1 MRVRRGF
8 IQPKPLKD
16 RLVEFA
22 ANARKI
28 ADELPPGARRD
39 EALKRARQ
47 ADTAAHIDA
56 WVNSSGLQT
65 PK

>member
-1 MRVRRGF
+1 MRVRSGS
-8 IQPKPLKD
+8 IQLRPLKD

-22 ANARKI
+22 ANARKA

-39 EALKRARQ
+39 EALAKVRQ
-47 ADTAAHIDA
+47 ADAAAHIDA

>member
-1 MRVRRGF
+1 MTVRRGI
-8 IQPKPLKD
+8 IQQKPLKD

-22 ANARKI
+22 ANARKA
-28 ADELPPGARRD
+28 ADELPPGARRE

>member
-1 MRVRRGF
+1 MKVRRF
-8 IQPKPLKD
+8 TQLKSLKD

-22 ANARKI
+22 ANSCKA
-28 ADELPPGARRD
+28 ADELSPGARRD
-39 EALKRARQ
+39 EALKLARQ
-47 ADTAAHIDA
+47 ADAAAHIDA

>member
-8 IQPKPLKD
+8 IQRKPLKD

-39 EALKRARQ
+39 EALMRARQ

>member
-1 MRVRRGF
+1 
-8 IQPKPLKD
+8 LKD

-22 ANARKI
+22 ANARKT

-39 EALKRARQ
+39 EALAKVRQ
-47 ADTAAHIDA
+47 ADAAAHIDA

>member
-1 MRVRRGF
+1 MRVRRGS
-8 IQPKPLKD
+8 IQLRPLKD

-22 ANARKI
+22 ANDRKT
-28 ADELPPGARRD
+28 ADELAPVVRRD
-39 EALKRARQ
+39 EALAKVRQ
-47 ADTAAHIDA
+47 ADAAAHIDA

>member
-1 MRVRRGF
+1 MRVQRGF
-8 IQPKPLKD
+8 THLKPLKD
-16 RLVEFA
+16 RLAEFA
-22 ANARKI
+22 EDARKA

-47 ADTAAHIDA
+47 ADTAAHIEA
-56 WVNSSGLQT
+56 WANSSGLQT

>member
-8 IQPKPLKD
+8 IQPKSLRD

-22 ANARKI
+22 ANARKS

-56 WVNSSGLQT
+56 WLNSSGLQA

>member
-1 MRVRRGF
+1 MRVRRGS
-8 IQPKPLKD
+8 IQLKPLKD

-22 ANARKI
+22 ANARKT
-28 ADELPPGARRD
+28 ADELPPGALRD
-39 EALKRARQ
+39 EALRKARQ
-47 ADTAAHIDA
+47 ADAAAHIDA

>member
-1 MRVRRGF
+1 MRVQRGLT
-8 IQPKPLKD
+8 QLKPLKD
-16 RLVEFA
+16 RLAEFA
-22 ANARKI
+22 ADARKA

-47 ADTAAHIDA
+47 ADTAAHIEA
-56 WVNSSGLQT
+56 WANSSGLQT

>member
-8 IQPKPLKD
+8 IQSKPLKD
-16 RLVEFA
+16 RLAEFA

-28 ADELPPGARRD
+28 ADELPPGPRRD

>member
-1 MRVRRGF
+1 MRVRRGS
-8 IQPKPLKD
+8 IQLKPLKD

-22 ANARKI
+22 ANARKT

-39 EALKRARQ
+39 EALRKARQ
-47 ADTAAHIDA
+47 ADAAAHIDA
-56 WVNSSGLQT
+56 WENSSGLQT

>member
-1 MRVRRGF
+1 MTVRRGF
-8 IQPKPLKD
+8 IQQKSLKD
-16 RLVEFA
+16 RLGEFA
-22 ANARKI
+22 ANARKA

-39 EALKRARQ
+39 EALKKVRQ